1 MAGCTVVLTMRSA
14 GAMLPRNFDHVVLG
28 RKEEDKVR
36 AVGANP
42 FRREGEVPGQEERDE
57 DGNVRDVF

>member
-1 MAGCTVVLTMRSA
+1 MLSA

-42 FRREGEVPGQEERDE
+42 FRREGEIPGQEERDE